1 MKITSKKLG
10 QYPWWEGTIEGY
22 HFQAAFY
29 DEPSEYGINEGRT
42 SKLMVWDEAERR
54 RTRNIFSAAIMNYDR
69 GWDIKPKVQHKALI
83 DELVSFLENLPAY
96 EE

>member
-22 HFQAAFY
+22 HFQAAVY

-54 RTRNIFSAAIMNYDR
+54 RTRTADTLPMRSARNLLRSTEKR
-69 GWDIKPKVQHKALI
+69 GNSRP
-83 DELVSFLENLPAY
+83 LP
-96 EE
+96 